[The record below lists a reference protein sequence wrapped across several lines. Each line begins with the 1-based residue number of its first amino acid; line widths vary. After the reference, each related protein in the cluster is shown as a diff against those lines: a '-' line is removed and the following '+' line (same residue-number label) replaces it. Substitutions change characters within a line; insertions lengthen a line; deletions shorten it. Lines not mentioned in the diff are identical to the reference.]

1 MSLLRALLL
10 STFCLFVAPLHAQSL
25 DSLTGTPPAS
35 EGETKSA
42 QPSLDEQTR
51 RMSEQ
56 AATSETRLAELKA
69 QLAQA
74 PKVITED
81 RKSVV
86 QGRSVSVRVDIGGRR
101 VIKKKK

>member
-1 MSLLRALLL
+1 MKYLKLFNLCLCKRSANHRNLHLLTHSFPTRR
-10 STFCLFVAPLHAQSL
+10 SSYLHAQSL

-74 PKVITED
+74 PKEITEAQ
-81 RKSVV
+81 REI
-86 QGRSVSVRVDIGGRR
+86 GRAHV
-101 VIKKKK
+101 